1 MRARRRPGSTW
12 STPPAEAF
20 RVTPPYPLDSQPPAL
35 APGEEARPP
44 DAPPQRPWL
53 LRAYARWLRETSF
66 RRHLSV
72 AVALGTLA
80 LALLMAG
87 VNAWQGGRLVRAML
101 MEQGGRVAANLASNS
116 SLALL
121 YAAAD
126 NAEEAVRSSLSFPDV
141 MGIEIRDTKGRLLL
155 ALGPER
161 DRLPLAGT
169 VPSAPAGAGSAP
181 WLDQE
186 TEDSWSFAAPVWTRP
201 EASPF
206 DVTLRP
212 AQLLGHVR
220 VIQSKATLH
229 RTQASLFFANIGVAL
244 LFAALFLLALRFLV
258 LRLTRPLAALS
269 KAMEKVEQ
277 GDNDARAPTGG
288 PRDLAAMAHTF
299 NRMLAVLQERE
310 AELGAHRDHLE
321 DLVRERTLELSDAKE
336 RAEIASRA
344 KSQFLA
350 RMSHE
355 LRTPLNAVMGYAQI
369 LKMDNGLTDKQRNG
383 LDIIHSSGQH
393 LLTLIVDILD
403 LSRIEAGK
411 AELRIAP
418 VELVAR
424 LQAVVDIVRV
434 MAEDKQI
441 GLALDLDPQ
450 LPAVV
455 LADEK
460 RLNQILLN
468 LLGNAVKFT
477 HVGGVTLRA
486 RALGPDAGQAGHV
499 RLRFEVQ
506 DSGVGIAED
515 QAVRLFEPFEQAG
528 SAEQRVGGTGLG
540 LAISRQLVRMM
551 GGEIQLESRLAQGS
565 RFWFEISV
573 PVQPAG

>member
-1 MRARRRPGSTW
+1 M
-12 STPPAEAF
+12 
-20 RVTPPYPLDSQPPAL
+20 TPPYPLDSQPPAIARTEEPSPPAA
-35 APGEEARPP
+35 APH
-44 DAPPQRPWL
+44 RPWL
-53 LRAYARWLRETSF
+53 LRVYARWLRETSF

-72 AVALGTLA
+72 AVALGTLC

-87 VNAWQGGRLVRAML
+87 VNAWQGGRQVRSML

-126 NAEEAVRSSLSFPDV
+126 NAEEAVRASLNFPDV

-161 DRLPLAGT
+161 DRLPTGEQARM
-169 VPSAPAGAGSAP
+169 PERAASEP

-186 TEDSWSFAAPVWTRP
+186 TNDSWAFAAPVWTRP

-206 DVTLRP
+206 DVTLKP
-212 AQLLGHVR
+212 PQLLGHVR
-220 VIQSKATLH
+220 VILSKATLH
-229 RTQASLFFANIGVAL
+229 RTQASLFLANFGVAV
-244 LFAALFLLALRFLV
+244 LFATLFLLAVRFLV
-258 LRLTRPLAALS
+258 LRLTRPLGALS
-269 KAMEKVEQ
+269 QAMEKVEA
-277 GDNDARAPTGG
+277 GDSDARAPAGG
-288 PRDLAAMAHTF
+288 PRDIAAMAHTF

-321 DLVRERTLELSDAKE
+321 DLVRARTLELSDAKE

-355 LRTPLNAVMGYAQI
+355 LRTPLNAVMGYAQL
-369 LKMDNGLTDKQRNG
+369 LKMDNGLTPKQRNG

-424 LQAVVDIVRV
+424 LQAIVDIVRV
-434 MAEDKQI
+434 MAEDKHI
-441 GLALDLDPQ
+441 TLDLQLDPH

-477 HVGGVTLRA
+477 HVGGVLLMA
-486 RALGPDAGQAGHV
+486 RALPPTDETEPGHV
-499 RLRFEVQ
+499 RLCFEVQ
-506 DSGVGIAED
+506 DTGVGIAED

-573 PVQPAG
+573 PVQA

>member
-1 MRARRRPGSTW
+1 
-12 STPPAEAF
+12 
-20 RVTPPYPLDSQPPAL
+20 VTPPLPLDSQPSVVLRDEGGAPTPAT
-35 APGEEARPP
+35 AV
-44 DAPPQRPWL
+44 QRPWP
-53 LRAYARWLRETSF
+53 LRLYARWLRETSF

-72 AVALGTLA
+72 AVALGTLC

-87 VNAWQGGRLVRAML
+87 VNAWQGGRQVRAML

-126 NAEEAVRSSLSFPDV
+126 NAEEAVRASLAFPDV
-141 MGIEIRDTKGRLLL
+141 MGIEIRDTRGRLLL

-161 DRLPLAGT
+161 DRLPAGT
-169 VPSAPAGAGSAP
+169 SPVAPDRAASEP

-186 TEDSWSFAAPVWTRP
+186 TEDSWAFAAPVWTRP

-206 DVTLRP
+206 DVTLKP
-212 AQLLGHVR
+212 PQLLGHVR

-229 RTQASLFFANIGVAL
+229 RTQTSLFLANFGVAL
-244 LFAALFLLALRFLV
+244 LFTSVFLLAVRFLI
-258 LRLTRPLAALS
+258 LRLARPLGALS
-269 KAMEKVEQ
+269 EAMEKVER
-277 GDNDARAPTGG
+277 GDSDARAPAGG
-288 PRDLAAMAHTF
+288 PRDIAAMAHTF
-299 NRMLAVLQERE
+299 NRMLTVLQERE

-321 DLVRERTLELSDAKE
+321 DLVRERTLELSEAKE
-336 RAEIASRA
+336 RAEVASRA

-369 LKMDNGLTDKQRNG
+369 LKMDDGLTPKQRNG

-411 AELRIAP
+411 AELRTGP
-418 VELVAR
+418 VELPSR
-424 LQAVVDIVRV
+424 LQAVVDIMRV
-434 MAEDKQI
+434 MAEDKHI
-441 GLALDLDPQ
+441 TLDLQLDPQ
-450 LPAVV
+450 LPAIV
-455 LADEK
+455 LVDEK

-486 RALGPDAGQAGHV
+486 DVVHGPCTEAGHCL
-499 RLRFEVQ
+499 LRFEVL
-506 DSGVGIAED
+506 DTGVGIAED

-573 PVQPAG
+573 PVQQGA

>member
-1 MRARRRPGSTW
+1 MPPRTPLSRPAASL
-12 STPPAEAF
+12 
-20 RVTPPYPLDSQPPAL
+20 PLDDGAPA
-35 APGEEARPP
+35 ATQGW
-44 DAPPQRPWL
+44 PWP
-53 LRAYARWLRETSF
+53 LRLYARYIREASF
-66 RRHLSV
+66 RRQLSLG
-72 AVALGTLA
+72 VALGALCLA
-80 LALLMAG
+80 LMMAA
-87 VNAWQGGRLVRAML
+87 VNAWQGGRQVRAML
-101 MEQGGRVAANLASNS
+101 LEQGGRVATNLASNS

-126 NAEEAVRSSLSFPDV
+126 NAEEAVRASLAFPDV
-141 MGIEIRDTKGRLLL
+141 MAIEIRDTRGHLLL
-155 ALGPER
+155 ALGPEL
-161 DRLPLAGT
+161 DRLPAT
-169 VPSAPAGAGSAP
+169 ADMAAAPAQAASEA

-186 TEDSWSFAAPVWTRP
+186 TDNSWAFSAPVWTRP
-201 EASPF
+201 EPSPF

-229 RTQASLFFANIGVAL
+229 RTQTSLFIANFGVAL
-244 LFAALFLLALRFLV
+244 LFSALFLVAVRYLA

-269 KAMEKVEQ
+269 DAMERVER
-277 GDNDARAPTGG
+277 GESDARAPAGG
-288 PRDLAAMAHTF
+288 PRDIDVMAHTF
-299 NRMLAVLQERE
+299 NRMIAALQERE

-321 DLVRERTLELSDAKE
+321 DLVQERTLELSDAKE

-369 LKMDNGLTDKQRNG
+369 LKMDNGLTPKQRNG

-411 AELRIAP
+411 AELRVGP
-418 VELVAR
+418 VELVTR
-424 LQAVVDIVRV
+424 LQAVIDIVRV
-434 MAEDKQI
+434 MAEDKHI
-441 GLALDLDPQ
+441 TLDLQLDPQ

-455 LADEK
+455 LTDEK

-477 HVGGVTLRA
+477 HVGSVTLLA
-486 RALGPDAGQAGHV
+486 RLLPPSAETEPGHV
-499 RLRFEVQ
+499 RLCFEVQ
-506 DSGVGIAED
+506 DTGVGIAED
-515 QAVRLFEPFEQAG
+515 QAARLFEPFEQAG

-565 RFWFEISV
+565 RFWFELSV
-573 PVQPAG
+573 PVQPSP

>member
-1 MRARRRPGSTW
+1 M
-12 STPPAEAF
+12 
-20 RVTPPYPLDSQPPAL
+20 TPPYPLDSQPPAI
-35 APGEEARPP
+35 ARDEEPSPP
-44 DAPPQRPWL
+44 AAPPQRSWP
-53 LRAYARWLRETSF
+53 LRVYARWLRETSF

-72 AVALGTLA
+72 AVALGTLC
-80 LALLMAG
+80 LALLMAA
-87 VNAWQGGRLVRAML
+87 VNAWQGGRQVRAML

-126 NAEEAVRSSLSFPDV
+126 NAEEAVRASLAFPDV

-161 DRLPLAGT
+161 DRLP
-169 VPSAPAGAGSAP
+169 AGATPIAPDRAASEP

-186 TEDSWSFAAPVWTRP
+186 TEDSWAFAAPVWTRP

-212 AQLLGHVR
+212 PQLLGHVR

-229 RTQASLFFANIGVAL
+229 RTQASLFLANFGVAV
-244 LFAALFLLALRFLV
+244 LFTTVFLLAVRFLI
-258 LRLTRPLAALS
+258 LRLTRPLGALS
-269 KAMEKVEQ
+269 KAMEQVEG
-277 GDNDARAPTGG
+277 GDSDARAPAGG
-288 PRDLAAMAHTF
+288 PRDIAAMAHTF
-299 NRMLAVLQERE
+299 NRMLAALQERE

-321 DLVRERTLELSDAKE
+321 DLVRARTLELSDAKE

-369 LKMDNGLTDKQRNG
+369 LKMDNGLSPKQRNG

-424 LQAVVDIVRV
+424 LQAVIDIVRV
-434 MAEDKQI
+434 MAEDKHI
-441 GLALDLDPQ
+441 TLDLQLDPQ

-486 RALGPDAGQAGHV
+486 EVVHGADIEAGHCL
-499 RLRFEVQ
+499 LRFDVQ
-506 DSGVGIAED
+506 DTGVGIAED

-573 PVQPAG
+573 PVQA

>member
-1 MRARRRPGSTW
+1 MPPRPPLSRIAAELPPDGDVSAPPRPGARSLRLYTRYVR
-12 STPPAEAF
+12 EA
-20 RVTPPYPLDSQPPAL
+20 
-35 APGEEARPP
+35 
-44 DAPPQRPWL
+44 
-53 LRAYARWLRETSF
+53 SF
-66 RRHLSV
+66 RRQLSV
-72 AVALGTLA
+72 GVALGALCLA
-80 LALLMAG
+80 LMMGA
-87 VNAWQGGRLVRAML
+87 VNAWQGGLQVRAML
-101 MEQGGRVAANLASNS
+101 MEQGGRVATNLASNS

-126 NAEEAVRSSLSFPDV
+126 NAEEAVRASLAYPDV
-141 MGIEIRDTKGRLLL
+141 MAIEIRDTRGQLLL

-161 DRLPLAGT
+161 DR
-169 VPSAPAGAGSAP
+169 VPQSAPPPAVRASEAL
-181 WLDQE
+181 LDQE
-186 TEDSWSFAAPVWTRP
+186 TEDSWAFSAPVWTRP
-201 EASPF
+201 EPSPF

-212 AQLLGHVR
+212 AQLLGQVR

-229 RTQASLFFANIGVAL
+229 RAQASLFVANLGVAL
-244 LFAALFLLALRFLV
+244 LFAVLFLVAVRYLA

-269 KAMEKVEQ
+269 DAMERVER
-277 GDNDARAPTGG
+277 GEGDARAPAGG
-288 PRDLAAMAHTF
+288 PRDIASMAHTF
-299 NRMLAVLQERE
+299 NRMIAALQERE

-336 RAEIASRA
+336 RAEVASRA

-369 LKMDNGLTDKQRNG
+369 LKLDGTLTPKQRNG

-411 AELRIAP
+411 AELRIGP

-424 LQAVVDIVRV
+424 LHAVVDIVRV
-434 MAEDKQI
+434 MAEDKHI
-441 GLALDLDPQ
+441 SLHLELDPA
-450 LPAVV
+450 LPGIVQT
-455 LADEK
+455 DEK

-477 HVGGVTLRA
+477 HVGTVTLRA
-486 RALGPDAGQAGHV
+486 AVSTAADTPPGEVQ
-499 RLRFEVQ
+499 LRFEVQ
-506 DSGVGIAED
+506 DTGVGIAED

-551 GGEIQLESRLAQGS
+551 GGEIRMESRLAQGS

-573 PVQPAG
+573 PVQAAPQASPAASTGEQPH

>member
-1 MRARRRPGSTW
+1 MLPRP
-12 STPPAEAF
+12 
-20 RVTPPYPLDSQPPAL
+20 PLTQAADVLP
-35 APGEEARPP
+35 PGEP
-44 DAPPQRPWL
+44 APRVRRGL
-53 LRAYARWLRETSF
+53 MRLYERCVGETSF
-66 RRHLSV
+66 RRQLSV
-72 AVALGTLA
+72 GVAFGA
-80 LALLMAG
+80 LCVALLMAA
-87 VNAWQGGRLVRAML
+87 VNAWQGGRQLRAML

-126 NAEEAVRSSLSFPDV
+126 NAEEAVRASLAFPDV
-141 MGIEIRDTKGRLLL
+141 MAIEIRDTRGHLLL

-161 DRLPLAGT
+161 NRLPAAAQ
-169 VPSAPAGAGSAP
+169 APALAASEA

-186 TEDSWSFAAPVWTRP
+186 TEDSWSFSAPVWTRP
-201 EASPF
+201 EPSPF

-220 VIQSKATLH
+220 VVQSKATLH
-229 RTQASLFFANIGVAL
+229 RAQTSLFVANFGVAL
-244 LFAALFLLALRFLV
+244 LFSLIFLV
-258 LRLTRPLAALS
+258 AVRYLALRLTRPLAALS
-269 KAMEKVEQ
+269 EAMARVEH
-277 GDNDARAPTGG
+277 GEGEVRAPAGG
-288 PRDLAAMAHTF
+288 PRDIAAMAHSF
-299 NRMLAVLQERE
+299 NRMIAVLQERE
-310 AELGAHRDHLE
+310 AELAAHRDHLE
-321 DLVRERTLELSDAKE
+321 DLVRERTLELSEAKE
-336 RAEIASRA
+336 RAEVASRA

-369 LKMDNGLTDKQRNG
+369 LKLDDSITPKQRNG

-411 AELRIAP
+411 AELRLGP
-418 VELVAR
+418 VDLVAR
-424 LQAVVDIVRV
+424 LHAVVDIMRV
-434 MAEDKQI
+434 MAEGKQI
-441 GLALDLDPQ
+441 ALALELDPR
-450 LPAVV
+450 LPALVQ
-455 LADEK
+455 ADEK

-477 HVGGVTLRA
+477 HVGGVTLRVQLA
-486 RALGPDAGQAGHV
+486 TPGVAPAGQV
-499 RLRFEVQ
+499 VLRFEVQ
-506 DSGVGIAED
+506 DTGVGIAQD

-551 GGEIQLESRLAQGS
+551 GGEIRLESRLAEGS

-573 PVQPAG
+573 PVVDPPSGQPPDPGA

>member
-1 MRARRRPGSTW
+1 MARGWPWPLRR
-12 STPPAEAF
+12 
-20 RVTPPYPLDSQPPAL
+20 
-35 APGEEARPP
+35 
-44 DAPPQRPWL
+44 
-53 LRAYARWLRETSF
+53 YARYVRETSF
-66 RRHLSV
+66 RRQLSA
-72 AVALGTLA
+72 AVALGALCLA
-80 LALLMAG
+80 LMVAA
-87 VNAWQGGRLVRAML
+87 VNAWQGGRQVRAML
-101 MEQGGRVAANLASNS
+101 MEQGGRVATNLASNS

-121 YAAAD
+121 YAAAG
-126 NAEEAVRSSLSFPDV
+126 NAEEAVRGALAFPDV
-141 MGIEIRDTKGRLLL
+141 MAIEIRDVRGQLLL

-161 DRLPLAGT
+161 DRLPAAG
-169 VPSAPAGAGSAP
+169 VPPAPAASDT

-186 TEDSWSFAAPVWTRP
+186 TEDSWAFSAPVWTRP
-201 EASPF
+201 EPSPF

-220 VIQSKATLH
+220 VVQSKATLH
-229 RTQASLFFANIGVAL
+229 RTQASLFVANFGVAL
-244 LFAALFLLALRFLV
+244 LFSLFFLV
-258 LRLTRPLAALS
+258 AVRYLALRLTRPLAALS
-269 KAMEKVEQ
+269 GAMERVEH
-277 GDNDARAPTGG
+277 GESDARAPVGG
-288 PRDLAAMAHTF
+288 PRDIALMAHSF
-299 NRMLAVLQERE
+299 NRMIAALQERE

-355 LRTPLNAVMGYAQI
+355 LRTPLNAIMGYAQI
-369 LKMDNGLTDKQRNG
+369 LKMDNGITPKQRNG

-418 VELVAR
+418 VELAAR
-424 LQAVVDIVRV
+424 MHAVIDIVRV
-434 MAEDKQI
+434 MAEDKQ
-441 GLALDLDPQ
+441 LALNLELDPQ

-455 LADEK
+455 QADEK
-460 RLNQILLN
+460 RLSQVLLN

-477 HVGGVTLRA
+477 HVGGVTLRVRPGA
-486 RALGPDAGQAGHV
+486 AAPEAGHV
-499 RLRFEVQ
+499 LLCFEVQ

-528 SAEQRVGGTGLG
+528 SAEQRIGGTGLG

-551 GGEIQLESRLAQGS
+551 GGEIRLESRLAEGS

-573 PVQPAG
+573 PVAA

>member
-1 MRARRRPGSTW
+1 M
-12 STPPAEAF
+12 TPPL
-20 RVTPPYPLDSQPPAL
+20 PLDSQPPAL
-35 APGEEARPP
+35 LRDEGAVPPGR
-44 DAPPQRPWL
+44 QRPWPL
-53 LRAYARWLRETSF
+53 NVYARWLREVPF

-72 AVALGTLA
+72 AVALGALC
-80 LALLMAG
+80 LALLVAA
-87 VNAWQGGRLVRAML
+87 VNAWQGGREVRAML
-101 MEQGGRVAANLASNS
+101 MDQGGRVAANLASNS

-126 NAEEAVRSSLSFPDV
+126 NAEEAVRASLAFPDV
-141 MGIEIRDTKGRLLL
+141 MAIEIRDTTGRLLL
-155 ALGPER
+155 SLGAER
-161 DRLPLAGT
+161 DRLPLAGAA
-169 VPSAPAGAGSAP
+169 VVAPDPASSAP
-181 WLDQE
+181 WLAQE
-186 TEDSWSFAAPVWTRP
+186 TEDSWAFAAPVWTRP

-206 DVTLRP
+206 DATLRP

-229 RTQASLFFANIGVAL
+229 RTQTSLFIANFGVAL
-244 LFAALFLLALRFLV
+244 LFATLFLFAVRFLA
-258 LRLTRPLAALS
+258 LRLTRPLVALS
-269 KAMEKVEQ
+269 DAMERVER
-277 GDNDARAPTGG
+277 GEVDVRAPAGG
-288 PRDLAAMAHTF
+288 PRDIAAMAHSF
-299 NRMLAVLQERE
+299 NRMLAVLQDRE
-310 AELGAHRDHLE
+310 TELGAHRDHLE
-321 DLVRERTLELSDAKE
+321 DLVRERTLELSHAKE
-336 RAEIASRA
+336 RAEIANRA

-369 LKMDNGLTDKQRNG
+369 LKLDADLSAKQRNG

-418 VELVAR
+418 VELVPR
-424 LQAVVDIVRV
+424 LQAVIDIVRV
-434 MAEDKQI
+434 MAEDKHI
-441 GLALDLDPQ
+441 TLDLQLDPQ

-477 HVGGVTLRA
+477 HVGGVTLHA
-486 RALGPDAGQAGHV
+486 RTLPSTGEEPGHV
-499 RLRFEVQ
+499 RLCFEVQ
-506 DSGVGIAED
+506 DTGVGIAED
-515 QAVRLFEPFEQAG
+515 QIARLFEPFEQAG
-528 SAEQRVGGTGLG
+528 NAEQRVGGTGLG

-551 GGEIQLESRLAQGS
+551 GGEIRLESRLAQGS

-573 PVQPAG
+573 PVQA

>member
-1 MRARRRPGSTW
+1 V
-12 STPPAEAF
+12 PP
-20 RVTPPYPLDSQPPAL
+20 RLPLDSQPPAL
-35 APGEEARPP
+35 PGDGDAALPVAPK
-44 DAPPQRPWL
+44 RPWL
-53 LRAYARWLRETSF
+53 LSVYARWLREATF

-72 AVALGTLA
+72 AVTLGALC
-80 LALLMAG
+80 LALLVAA
-87 VNAWQGGRLVRAML
+87 VNAWQGGRQVRAML

-126 NAEEAVRSSLSFPDV
+126 NADEAVRASLAFPDV
-141 MGIEIRDTKGRLLL
+141 MGIEIRDVNGRLLL
-155 ALGPER
+155 ALGSAR
-161 DRLPLAGT
+161 DSRQA
-169 VPSAPAGAGSAP
+169 VPPSRGASEP
-181 WLDQE
+181 WLAEE
-186 TEDSWSFAAPVWTRP
+186 TEDSWAFAAPVWTRP

-220 VIQSKATLH
+220 VILSKDTLH
-229 RTQASLFFANIGVAL
+229 RTQTSLFIANFSVAL
-244 LFAALFLLALRFLV
+244 LFSTLFLFAVRFLALRLTQPLV
-258 LRLTRPLAALS
+258 ALS
-269 KAMEKVEQ
+269 EVMERVER
-277 GDNDARAPTGG
+277 GEVDVRAPAGG
-288 PRDLAAMAHTF
+288 PRDIAAMAHSF
-299 NRMLAVLQERE
+299 NRMLAVLQDRE
-310 AELGAHRDHLE
+310 TELAAHRDHLE
-321 DLVRERTLELSDAKE
+321 DLVRERTQELSVAKE
-336 RAEIASRA
+336 RAEVASRA

-369 LKMDNGLTDKQRNG
+369 LKMDDGLSPKQRNG

-411 AELRIAP
+411 AELRVAP
-418 VELVAR
+418 VDLVQR
-424 LQAVVDIVRV
+424 LQAVIDIMRV
-434 MAEDKQI
+434 MAEDKHI
-441 GLALDLDPQ
+441 ALSLQLDPL

-460 RLNQILLN
+460 RLNQVLLN

-477 HVGGVTLRA
+477 HVGGVTLLA
-486 RALGPDAGQAGHV
+486 RVLPSADAPPGHV

-506 DSGVGIAED
+506 DTGVGIAED

-573 PVQPAG
+573 PVQL

>member
-1 MRARRRPGSTW
+1 
-12 STPPAEAF
+12 
-20 RVTPPYPLDSQPPAL
+20 VTPPVPLDSQPPLILRDESVPVA
-35 APGEEARPP
+35 
-44 DAPPQRPWL
+44 APPQRAWP
-53 LRAYARWLRETSF
+53 LRLYARWLRETSF

-72 AVALGTLA
+72 AVALGTLC
-80 LALLMAG
+80 LALLMAV
-87 VNAWQGGRLVRAML
+87 VNAWQGGRQVRAML

-126 NAEEAVRSSLSFPDV
+126 NAEEAVRASLAFPDV

-161 DRLPLAGT
+161 DRLPTTTSPA
-169 VPSAPAGAGSAP
+169 VPDPAASEP

-186 TEDSWSFAAPVWTRP
+186 TEDSWAFAAPVWTRP

-220 VIQSKATLH
+220 IVLSKATLH
-229 RTQASLFFANIGVAL
+229 RTQASLFLANFGVAV
-244 LFAALFLLALRFLV
+244 LFATIFLLAVRFLI
-258 LRLTRPLAALS
+258 LRLTRPLGALS
-269 KAMEKVEQ
+269 QAMERVEL
-277 GDNDARAPTGG
+277 GDNDARAPAGG
-288 PRDLAAMAHTF
+288 PRDIAAMADTF
-299 NRMLAVLQERE
+299 NRMITALQERE
-310 AELGAHRDHLE
+310 TELGAHRDHLE
-321 DLVRERTLELSDAKE
+321 DLVAERTLELSDAKE

-369 LKMDNGLTDKQRNG
+369 LKMDDGLTPKQRNG

-411 AELRIAP
+411 ADLRIGP
-418 VELVAR
+418 VELVPR
-424 LQAVVDIVRV
+424 LQAVIDIVRV
-434 MAEDKQI
+434 MAEGKHI
-441 GLALDLDPQ
+441 TLDLQLDPN

-477 HVGGVTLRA
+477 HVGGVLLIA
-486 RALGPDAGQAGHV
+486 RSLPSLADTEPGHV
-499 RLRFEVQ
+499 RLCFEVQ
-506 DSGVGIAED
+506 DTGVGIADD
-515 QAVRLFEPFEQAG
+515 QVYRLFEPFEQAG
-528 SAEQRVGGTGLG
+528 NAEQRVGGTGLG

-551 GGEIQLESRLAQGS
+551 GGEIKLESRLAQGS

-573 PVQPAG
+573 PVQT

>member
-1 MRARRRPGSTW
+1 M
-12 STPPAEAF
+12 TPPL
-20 RVTPPYPLDSQPPAL
+20 PLDSQPPAILRDERVPL
-35 APGEEARPP
+35 AP
-44 DAPPQRPWL
+44 PPQRPWP
-53 LRAYARWLRETSF
+53 LRVYARWLRETSF
-66 RRHLSV
+66 RRHLTV
-72 AVALGTLA
+72 AVALGTLC
-80 LALLMAG
+80 LALLMAA
-87 VNAWQGGRLVRAML
+87 VNAWQGGRQVRAML

-126 NAEEAVRSSLSFPDV
+126 NAEEAVRASLAFPDV

-161 DRLPLAGT
+161 DRLPTAT
-169 VPSAPAGAGSAP
+169 SPATPDPAASEP

-186 TEDSWSFAAPVWTRP
+186 TEDSWAFAAPVWTRP

-220 VIQSKATLH
+220 IVLSKATLH
-229 RTQASLFFANIGVAL
+229 RTQASLFLANFGVAV
-244 LFAALFLLALRFLV
+244 LFATVFLLAVRFLI
-258 LRLTRPLAALS
+258 LRLTRPLGALS
-269 KAMEKVEQ
+269 QAMERVEL
-277 GDNDARAPTGG
+277 GDSDARAPAGG
-288 PRDLAAMAHTF
+288 PRDIAAMAETF
-299 NRMLAVLQERE
+299 NRMITALQERE
-310 AELGAHRDHLE
+310 TELGAHRDHLE

-369 LKMDNGLTDKQRNG
+369 LKMDNGLTPKQRNG

-411 AELRIAP
+411 AELRIGP
-418 VELVAR
+418 VELVPR

-434 MAEDKQI
+434 MAEDKHI
-441 GLALDLDPQ
+441 TLDLQHDAN

-477 HVGGVTLRA
+477 HVGGVLLMV
-486 RALGPDAGQAGHV
+486 RALPPLADTEPGHV
-499 RLRFEVQ
+499 RLCFEVQ
-506 DSGVGIAED
+506 DTGVGIAED
-515 QAVRLFEPFEQAG
+515 QAARLFEPFEQAG

-573 PVQPAG
+573 PVQV